1 MARRVLLQRIGYVSR
16 RQERNR
22 TLHEIFLWQG
32 LELLI
37 RSDSVDRA
45 ELEWM
50 AGSSLWQA
58 FEAAEVSPDDVVLDL
73 GAHIGSF
80 ALLAASRRQCMVVG
94 FEPDQESLRLCRI
107 NISLNALENRIV
119 CHRFAIGGRSEPLF
133 LYEATENWA
142 HTIVDKGGPHNILT
156 GRRTEVPCLSL
167 ADAIAQIGS
176 AQCAFLKFN
185 IEGAEFDM
193 IENADGNTL
202 RLIKMMAGDMHPD
215 IGARSLDPVLSRL
228 ADAGF
233 STDFIREHSI
243 VVAVR
248 Q

>member
-1 MARRVLLQRIGYVSR
+1 MGAHPDHTRHSAFATTGEGRSAAPDFGQQERDQRRPSRCRNGRVTGSMARRVLLQRIGYVSR

-119 CHRFAIGGRSEPLF
+119 CHRFAI
-133 LYEATENWA
+133 
-142 HTIVDKGGPHNILT
+142 
-156 GRRTEVPCLSL
+156 
-167 ADAIAQIGS
+167 
-176 AQCAFLKFN
+176 
-185 IEGAEFDM
+185 
-193 IENADGNTL
+193 
-202 RLIKMMAGDMHPD
+202 
-215 IGARSLDPVLSRL
+215 
-228 ADAGF
+228 
-233 STDFIREHSI
+233 
-243 VVAVR
+243 
-248 Q
+248 